1 MWRGLLWSQ
10 GRTVRS
16 PDPHRAAGACEH
28 KSHPVA
34 HFPVVA
40 PRYDTVSMR
49 AARNAYAAILL
60 LGVTAAYAS
69 LWILP
74 ELGIGMDVG
83 LEALAAAG
91 LGAVAATTQL
101 AAPLRHAATFIH
113 ELAHCVAAVAVG
125 ASPRKITYQPN
136 ASGLAVLAFP
146 SRVGRWRKSIVLLAG
161 YLGPGVA
168 AGAVTAGLRAGRP
181 QETLIVF
188 ALCAAGALVLLV
200 RNAWGALVTTLLG
213 VLCWATARVVPENFA
228 VAILAFVVGALP
240 VLGVRDTLEQYRL
253 RNPGECDAAAIAT
266 ELPFLSWR
274 IVARGQIAATASL
287 TVGVAWLLLGSPGL

>member
-1 MWRGLLWSQ
+1 
-10 GRTVRS
+10 
-16 PDPHRAAGACEH
+16 
-28 KSHPVA
+28 
-34 HFPVVA
+34 
-40 PRYDTVSMR
+40 MR
-49 AARNAYAAILL
+49 AARNAYAAVLL
-60 LGVTAAYAS
+60 LGVAAAYAS
-69 LWILP
+69 LWMLP
-74 ELGIGMDVG
+74 ELGLSANIGRA
-83 LEALAAAG
+83 ALAAAG

-136 ASGLAVLAFP
+136 ASGLAVLEFP
-146 SRVGRWRKSIVLLAG
+146 GRVGRWRRSIVLLSG
-161 YLGPGVA
+161 YLGPGVV

-213 VLCWATARVVPENFA
+213 VLCWATARVVPENIMA
-228 VAILAFVVGALP
+228 AIIAFVVGALP

-253 RNPGECDAAAIAT
+253 RNPGECDAAAVAT

-274 IVARGQIAATASL
+274 FVAGT
-287 TVGVAWLLLGSPGL
+287 